1 MPYFNSFRK
10 DDYVFSKDLTKRVT
24 NISLYTA
31 VFSRIA
37 DNISFYTFYNVSP
50 DQRLDSISHDLY
62 GTTDYYWTIPILN
75 TDIINTWNDL
85 PKSTN
90 ELTQFL
96 SRKYPGTA
104 LFIRDD
110 QALAGKFTIGETLE
124 FNSTDLGTVIGKY
137 PTRGYIQIDPIDATA
152 VPTNTEFTIK
162 GKTSLNE
169 IVVSG
174 TAPAFKA
181 PANHIDF
188 NGNSVPFN
196 NGTPITIEEQETDR
210 NEDRSRIKVIRK
222 EHITNVVKQFERE
235 MNRRRL

>member
-10 DDYVFSKDLTKRVT
+10 EDFVFSKDLTKRVT

-31 VFSRIA
+31 IFSRIA

-50 DQRLDSISHDLY
+50 DQRLDSISQDLY

-75 TDIINTWNDL
+75 KDIINTWNDL

-90 ELTQFL
+90 QLVQFL

-104 LFIRDD
+104 LLIRDD
-110 QALAGKFTIGETLE
+110 QELFGKFTIGETIELDG
-124 FNSTDLGTVIGKY
+124 TDLGTLIDKY
-137 PTRGYIQIDPIDATA
+137 PTRGYLQIDSIDASA
-152 VPTNTEFTIK
+152 VPTNTEFTVT
-162 GKTSLNE
+162 GKTSLDT

-174 TAPAFKA
+174 TAPTYKA
-181 PANHIDF
+181 PANHLDSD
-188 NGNSVPFN
+188 GNSIPFY
-196 NGTPITIEEQETDR
+196 NGSPVSIEQQERDD
-210 NEDRSRIKVIRK
+210 NEDKSRIKVIRN

-235 MNRRRL
+235 MNRRRI

>member
-10 DDYVFSKDLTKRVT
+10 DDFVFSKDLTKRVT

-31 VFSRIA
+31 IFSRIA
-37 DNISFYTFYNVSP
+37 DNISFYTFYDVSP
-50 DQRLDSISHDLY
+50 DQRLDSISQQLY
-62 GTTDYYWTIPILN
+62 GTTDFYWTIPILN
-75 TDIINTWNDL
+75 KDIINTWNDL

-90 ELTQFL
+90 QLAQFL
-96 SRKYPGTA
+96 ALKHPGTA

-110 QALAGKFTIGETLE
+110 QVLAGKFTIGETLE
-124 FNSTDLGTVIGKY
+124 FNSTDLGTVIAKY
-137 PTRGYIQIDPIDATA
+137 PTRGYIQIDPIDAST

-162 GKTSLNE
+162 GKTSLDE

-181 PANHIDF
+181 PANHIDS

-210 NEDRSRIKVIRK
+210 NEERSRIKVIRN